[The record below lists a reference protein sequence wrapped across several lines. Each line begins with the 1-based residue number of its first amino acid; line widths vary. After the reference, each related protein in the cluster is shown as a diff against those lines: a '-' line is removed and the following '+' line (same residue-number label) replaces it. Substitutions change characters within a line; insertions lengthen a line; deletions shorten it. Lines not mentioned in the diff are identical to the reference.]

1 MAGGM
6 FSFKEVTG
14 ALLLVVGTASLAV
27 GGYQMGLGISGNRG
41 LPSEASML
49 ATASEPRPVDGAS
62 LYAGSCAGCHGAG
75 GSGGA
80 VGPGLLEAAGWS
92 PGDFAAAVLDGVAP
106 GGRELAPTMPRY
118 RQVGLDGG
126 DATDE
131 QVAALQAYLQ
141 SR

>member
-1 MAGGM
+1 MSGGF
-6 FSFKEVTG
+6 FSAKEVTG
-14 ALLLVVGTASLAV
+14 ALLVVVGTAALAV
-27 GGYQMGLGISGNRG
+27 GGYQLGLNISGNRN
-41 LPSEASML
+41 LPGEAQL
-49 ATASEPRPVDGAS
+49 QAVASEPRPVDGAA

-75 GSGGA
+75 GVGGA
-80 VGPGLLEAAGWS
+80 VGPSLLASAGWA

-141 SR
+141 AQ